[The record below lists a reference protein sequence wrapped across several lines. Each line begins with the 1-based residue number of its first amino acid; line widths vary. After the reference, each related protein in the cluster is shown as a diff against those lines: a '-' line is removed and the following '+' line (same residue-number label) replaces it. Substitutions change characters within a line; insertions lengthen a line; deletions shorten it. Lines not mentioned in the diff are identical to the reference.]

1 MVVAPA
7 SSLVLEV
14 ENLAAVRGL
23 RVLFEGLSL
32 RVSGGEAL
40 ELRGPNG
47 SGKSTLLRILAGLTR
62 QHAGTVTYSADEHDA
77 PHHYLGHA
85 DAVKPTESAGEQAR
99 FWASYFGRPAITATD
114 ALARVGLSQ
123 RTEVPGR
130 GLSAGQK
137 RRLAL
142 SRLLIDPR
150 PVWLLDEPTAALDIE
165 GRKLVVDLVAEHRA
179 TGGMV
184 IAAIHGDG
192 FVNSNTLDLSK
203 LKAPANLEGL
213 A

>member
-1 MVVAPA
+1 V
-7 SSLVLEV
+7 VLEV

-23 RVLFEGLSL
+23 RVLIEGLSF

-62 QHAGTVTYSADEHDA
+62 QHAGTVKFTGAGEDVA
-77 PHHYLGHA
+77 VHYLGHA
-85 DAVKPTESAGEQAR
+85 DAVKPAESALEQAR
-99 FWASYFGRPAITATD
+99 FWASYFGRPREAAQA
-114 ALARVGLSQ
+114 ALDRVGLAQ
-123 RTEVPGR
+123 RFDVPGR

-142 SRLLIDPR
+142 ARLLIEPR
-150 PVWLLDEPTAALDIE
+150 PVWLLDEPTAALDVE
-165 GRKLVVDLVAEHRA
+165 GKKLVLDLVAEHRL
-179 TGGMV
+179 TGGMA

-192 FVNSNTLDLSK
+192 FQNSRTLDISD
-203 LKAPANLEGL
+203 LKAPADLKVP